1 VFVVILAALFIAQ
14 NIFKLEVG
22 DLLAGLGLGGLAFA
36 LAAKDS
42 IANLFG
48 SAVILADRPFALGDR
63 IQVQSYDGMVEE
75 VGFRSTK
82 LRTLTGH
89 HVTIP
94 NSILVNDAVEN
105 ISRRPFLRR
114 MLNISLTYNTPPD
127 RMERAIE
134 ILNEMLDARAQHFH
148 AEFPYKVYFTD
159 YNADNLNVLVMYW
172 FVPADWWEFQAFNN
186 DFNLEL
192 LRRFNDEGLE
202 FAFPTQTLYV
212 KPQGK
217 FTVGPPPQ
225 GGGGGGRAF
234 T

>member
-1 VFVVILAALFIAQ
+1 
-14 NIFKLEVG
+14 
-22 DLLAGLGLGGLAFA
+22 
-36 LAAKDS
+36 
-42 IANLFG
+42 
-48 SAVILADRPFALGDR
+48 
-63 IQVQSYDGMVEE
+63 
-75 VGFRSTK
+75 
-82 LRTLTGH
+82 
-89 HVTIP
+89 
-94 NSILVNDAVEN
+94 
-105 ISRRPFLRR
+105 
-114 MLNISLTYNTPPD
+114 
-127 RMERAIE
+127 MERAIE

-159 YNADNLNVLVMYW
+159 YNADNLGILVMYW
-172 FVPADWWEFQAFNN
+172 FVPTDWWEFQAFNN

-225 GGGGGGRAF
+225 GSGGGGRAF